1 MEVILALLVAVLL
14 VFFLGFGAGFM
25 FRSYISYRR
34 RHRRRSS
41 HFSADDRPA
50 PPFILERNAVSERSP
65 SASPTLVP
73 LNGDHKSEG
82 ANAD

>member
-1 MEVILALLVAVLL
+1 MEVILALLFVLLL

-25 FRSYISYRR
+25 FRSYISFRR

-41 HFSADDRPA
+41 HFSADGPA
-50 PPFILERNAVSERSP
+50 TPFILERNAVSERS
-65 SASPTLVP
+65 SSSSPTLVP
-73 LNGDHKSEG
+73 LDGDHKSEG